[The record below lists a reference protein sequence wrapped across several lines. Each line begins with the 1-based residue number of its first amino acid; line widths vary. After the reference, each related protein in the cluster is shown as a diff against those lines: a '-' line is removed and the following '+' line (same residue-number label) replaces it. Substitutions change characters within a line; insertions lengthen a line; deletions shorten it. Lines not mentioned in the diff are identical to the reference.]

1 MMTSAAKWTE
11 KKLIEIDA
19 PTLCRWL
26 ASDMAVLVD
35 VREESEFAEDRI
47 AGAINVPLSRFDVRE
62 LPADDGRRLVLTC
75 AIGRRSAQAAGIL
88 LAAGYESA
96 THLRG
101 GMLAWDDAGFETES
115 ESPLAAAVPT
125 SRIAHLPCAAA

>member
-1 MMTSAAKWTE
+1 MMTNAASWTE

-26 ASDMAVLVD
+26 DLDMAVLLD

-47 AGAINVPLSRFDVRE
+47 PGAVNMPLSRFDVRN
-62 LPADDGRRLVLTC
+62 LPDADGRRLVLTC

-115 ESPLAAAVPT
+115 AAPLAAAVPN
-125 SRIAHLPCAAA
+125 SGCALLPCAAA